1 MASGG
6 EVPSWASDWNGFRVA
21 EETLDTLTAVEQNG
35 EVVLRVPQQARTKAS
50 DAYSR
55 EPLASDAIA
64 VLGIASAE
72 RSNAILEKSRE
83 LDKRN
88 QAVAAVLLQRAAENE
103 DTPKMLELV
112 DTFARINPRATNDII
127 GALSA
132 TLNDPVSY
140 SVIEHALSQ
149 NPVWEEAFWR
159 KVPPE
164 PQLAA
169 FYNLRM
175 RERSPRTTEE
185 ADTALLRA
193 LIAESRFPDAFAFQ
207 KRIPN
212 RSVSKG
218 VQSLAWQLKTGGQV
232 SADMRL
238 DKTIAAYIQPGAGG
252 ELGRQLHNLEP
263 GSYEIA
269 ASIEEQRGDGDLSLD
284 LKCAAPDEP
293 QASKTVALEDLPVRV
308 QVGATT
314 CPIWW
319 VVLNG
324 SAWNSSVPFRA
335 IIKQPTFRPIER

>member
-88 QAVAAVLLQRAAENE
+88 QAVAAILLQRAAENE

-140 SVIEHALSQ
+140 SVIEQALSQ

-159 KVPPE
+159 KVPSE
-164 PQLAA
+164 PHLAA

-175 RERSPRTTEE
+175 
-185 ADTALLRA
+185 
-193 LIAESRFPDAFAFQ
+193 
-207 KRIPN
+207 
-212 RSVSKG
+212 
-218 VQSLAWQLKTGGQV
+218 
-232 SADMRL
+232 
-238 DKTIAAYIQPGAGG
+238 
-252 ELGRQLHNLEP
+252 
-263 GSYEIA
+263 
-269 ASIEEQRGDGDLSLD
+269 LSL
-284 LKCAAPDEP
+284 
-293 QASKTVALEDLPVRV
+293 
-308 QVGATT
+308 
-314 CPIWW
+314 IH
-319 VVLNG
+319 
-324 SAWNSSVPFRA
+324 
-335 IIKQPTFRPIER
+335 I